1 MYCPAGF
8 ESADVG
14 PGYMKIERVYE
25 YWFGDGEWMRQTVK
39 KVEILKG
46 D

>member
-14 PGYMKIERVYE
+14 AGYMEIERVYE
-25 YWFGDGEWMRQTVK
+25 YWFEDGQWKRQTVK